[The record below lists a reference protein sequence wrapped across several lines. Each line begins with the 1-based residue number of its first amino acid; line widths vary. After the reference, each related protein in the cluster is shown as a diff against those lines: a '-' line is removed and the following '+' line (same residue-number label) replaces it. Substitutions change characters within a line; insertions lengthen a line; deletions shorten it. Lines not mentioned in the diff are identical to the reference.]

1 MDFVG
6 KSFSGILGLL
16 AIIAVVLV
24 GGYLLIHLIPVFIIA
39 GAAIYAVVMGKRYF
53 KTYFNKN
60 KSKVNKTMKNSYSE
74 TSSFKSEDNLD
85 GEVID
90 VDYKEV

>member
-1 MDFVG
+1 
-6 KSFSGILGLL
+6 
-16 AIIAVVLV
+16 
-24 GGYLLIHLIPVFIIA
+24 
-39 GAAIYAVVMGKRYF
+39 
-53 KTYFNKN
+53 
-60 KSKVNKTMKNSYSE
+60 MKNSYSE